1 MSNRPTLAF
10 ATMCKNEEHVIEQV
24 LNSVAPYIDYL
35 VVADNGST
43 DRTLEIVKEFMDRT
57 GIPGEIHNDEWFGF
71 GQNKT
76 MMMEYVYGKTDYVLH
91 FDADDIISD
100 DFYFTNEDVGY
111 DNYYMTMKRGGST
124 YLATVI
130 YNNRLRWKFC
140 GVSHTTI
147 KCLDK
152 PNIST
157 GNLSERG
164 YVSCEDIGA
173 RTFDPMKYYR
183 DAEKLQKQFWDTLIN
198 DPDDLNHRS
207 AFYTAQ
213 SYMDYGMFDE
223 ALKWYKLYT
232 KFENSWIE
240 EKFESQMRISSCMMN
255 LQYDFDV
262 VYNEMLKA
270 INIFSDRAEPHY
282 KIGVYCNQVGRCD
295 LGYKHLRMAKSLSLE
310 NAKQKYVLFV
320 DNNCYGININDE
332 LSVSC
337 YWTERYDEGLSYLM
351 EIIDNPLFS
360 HHKER
365 LTDNYNFFIEKME
378 KSPIVVT
385 TNP

>member
-1 MSNRPTLAF
+1 
-10 ATMCKNEEHVIEQV
+10 
-24 LNSVAPYIDYL
+24 
-35 VVADNGST
+35 
-43 DRTLEIVKEFMDRT
+43 
-57 GIPGEIHNDEWFGF
+57 
-71 GQNKT
+71 
-76 MMMEYVYGKTDYVLH
+76 
-91 FDADDIISD
+91 
-100 DFYFTNEDVGY
+100 
-111 DNYYMTMKRGGST
+111 MKRGGST

-140 GVSHTTI
+140 GVAHTTI

-152 PNIST
+152 PHIST

-240 EKFESQMRISSCMMN
+240 EKFES
-255 LQYDFDV
+255 
-262 VYNEMLKA
+262 
-270 INIFSDRAEPHY
+270 DRAEPHY

-295 LGYKHLRMAKSLSLE
+295 LGYKHLRMAKSLSLV

-351 EIIDNPLFS
+351 EIINNPSFS
-360 HHKER
+360 HHKQR
-365 LTDNYNFFIEKME
+365 LDDNYKFFME
-378 KSPIVVT
+378 KINKSPVVVS

>member
-1 MSNRPTLAF
+1 MNNRPTLAF
-10 ATMCKNEEHVIEQV
+10 TTMCKNEEHVIGQV
-24 LNSVAPYIDYL
+24 LDAVAPYIDYL

-43 DRTLEIVKEFMDRT
+43 DRTLEIVQEFMDRT
-57 GIPGEIHNDEWFGF
+57 GIPGEIVRDEWFGF
-71 GQNKT
+71 DKNKT
-76 MMMEYVYGKTDYVLH
+76 MMMEYVYNKTDYVLH
-91 FDADDIISD
+91 LDADDIISD

-130 YNNRLRWKFC
+130 YNNRLKWKFC
-140 GVSHTTI
+140 GVAHTII

-152 PNIST
+152 PNINT
-157 GNLSERG
+157 GDLSNRG
-164 YVSCEDIGA
+164 YVLCEGVGSRA
-173 RTFDPMKYYR
+173 FDPKKFYY
-183 DAEKLQKQFWDTLIN
+183 DAERLQNQFWDTLVD
-198 DPDDLNHRS
+198 DPDGLNHRS

-213 SYMDYGMFDE
+213 SYMDYGMYKE
-223 ALKWYKLYT
+223 ALQWNRLYT
-232 KFENSWIE
+232 RLENTWIE
-240 EKFESQMRISSCMMN
+240 ERFEAQMRVSTCMMKLEFDFN
-255 LQYDFDV
+255 IIYD
-262 VYNEMLKA
+262 EMLKA
-270 INIFSDRAEPHY
+270 ISIFSDRSEPHY
-282 KIGVYCNQVGRCD
+282 KIGLYANQLGKFD
-295 LGYKHLRMAKSLSLE
+295 LGYKHLKIAKSLSLE

-351 EIIDNPLFS
+351 EILDNPLFS

-365 LTDNYNFFIEKME
+365 LTDNYNFFIEKMGE
-378 KSPIVVT
+378 SPIVVT